1 MVVDKEK
8 LKANVQDC
16 LNKQEQ
22 VTLAEV
28 LAVHPL
34 ELGLAELLGYMVLA
48 SKAQAADFAEDKLEQ
63 LVFSRDGRKLQ
74 AVCQQITFRRGAG
87 RF

>member
-1 MVVDKEK
+1 VVVDKEK

-28 LAVHPL
+28 LAAHPL

-48 SKAQAADFAEDKLEQ
+48 SKEQAADFGEEKLERI
-63 LVFSRDGRKLQ
+63 VFARDGRKLQ

-87 RF
+87 QF